1 VHFHPCHHARTQPD
15 KPALIMANSGEI
27 VTYRELDE
35 CSNRGAQ
42 LWRSLGLQRGDVVA
56 VCLENS
62 PRYLE
67 IYWAAQ
73 RAGLY
78 LVCISTHLTSA
89 EASYIVQDSGARV
102 LVTSAALRSLAQD
115 IAQQAPHAHR
125 YMVGGAHDGYASWE
139 AALAAQPAEPIADQ
153 SAGTD
158 MLYSSGTTGRPKGIK
173 PELPVHAIDEP
184 SVLTGLLLKLYGM
197 TGSDIYLSPAPLY
210 HAAPLRWCASL
221 QQLGCTVV
229 IMEHFDAEKALQL
242 IARHRI
248 SCAQWVPTHFVRL
261 LRLPS
266 EVRQRYDHSS
276 LRVAVHA
283 AAPCPAPVKQQMIE
297 WWGPIILEYYAA
309 TEGNGMTMIS
319 SAEWLARPGSV
330 GKAVYGVL
338 HICDAE
344 GNEVPA
350 LTEGNVYFSGARPFE
365 YHNATQK
372 TCDSRNQHGWSTV
385 GDVGYVDQEGYLFL
399 TDRKAFM
406 IISGGVNIYP
416 QEVENLLITHPK
428 VLDAAVIG
436 VPDEEMGEKVAAVVQ
451 PVDMTQAGPEL
462 AAELLE
468 FTRARISHI
477 KTPRLIDFVAQLPRH
492 PNGKLYKRLLVEEYR
507 KRSS

>member
-1 VHFHPCHHARTQPD
+1 MGT
-15 KPALIMANSGEI
+15 SGEV
-27 VTYRELDE
+27 VTYRQLDE
-35 CSNRGAQ
+35 RSNRGAQ

-78 LVCISTHLTSA
+78 LVCISSHLTAA
-89 EASYIVQDSGARV
+89 EASYILQNSGARV
-102 LVTSAALRSLAQD
+102 LVTSSALWPLAQE
-115 IAQQAPHAHR
+115 IAQQVPHAR
-125 YMVGGAHDGYASWE
+125 LYMVGGARAPYESWE

-153 SAGTD
+153 STGAD
-158 MLYSSGTTGRPKGIK
+158 MLYSSGTTGQPKGIK
-173 PELPVHAIDEP
+173 PELPVHAFDEP
-184 SVLTGLLLKLYGM
+184 NVLTGLLQKLYGM
-197 TGSDIYLSPAPLY
+197 TSNDIYLSPAPLY

-229 IMEHFDAEKALQL
+229 IMEHFDAETALQL
-242 IARHRI
+242 IERHRI
-248 SCAQWVPTHFVRL
+248 TCAQWVPTHFVRL
-261 LRLPS
+261 LRLPP
-266 EVRQRYDHSS
+266 ETRQHYDHSS

-283 AAPCPAPVKQQMIE
+283 AAPCPIPVKQQMID
-297 WWGPIILEYYAA
+297 WWGPIVFEYYAG

-319 SAEWLARPGSV
+319 PGEWLARPGSV

-344 GNEVPA
+344 GNEAAP
-350 LTEGNVYFSGARPFE
+350 LTEGAVYFSGARPFE
-365 YHNATQK
+365 YHNASEK
-372 TCDSRNQHGWSTV
+372 TRESRNQHGWSTI
-385 GDVGYVDQEGYLFL
+385 GDVGYVDGDGYLFL

-416 QEVENLLITHPK
+416 QEIENLLITHPK

-451 PVDMTQAGPEL
+451 PVDMSQAGPAL

-468 FTRARISHI
+468 FTRAHISRI
-477 KTPRLIDFVAQLPRH
+477 KAPRLIDFVAQLPRH
-492 PNGKLYKRLLVEEYR
+492 PNGKLYKRLLVEAYR
-507 KRSS
+507 KRSP